1 MLIDARGKNCP
12 IPVLLTKKEIDAGAT
27 ELTVLVDNAVAVENV
42 KRLAAAN
49 QFVVA
54 VTGEAPEFRLSLQ
67 RAAASDEAVCTAAER
82 PAWALFAG
90 RDVIGAGEREL
101 GEALMKSF
109 FFTLR
114 ESDDPPRYLLLM
126 NSGVRLA
133 VENEQVI
140 EHLRQLAEQGTEILV
155 CGTCLNYY
163 GLTERLQVGTVSN
176 MYDILGRMQAA
187 AKVISL

>member
-1 MLIDARGKNCP
+1 
-12 IPVLLTKKEIDAGAT
+12 
-27 ELTVLVDNAVAVENV
+27 
-42 KRLAAAN
+42 
-49 QFVVA
+49 
-54 VTGEAPEFRLSLQ
+54 
-67 RAAASDEAVCTAAER
+67 
-82 PAWALFAG
+82 
-90 RDVIGAGEREL
+90 
-101 GEALMKSF
+101 
-109 FFTLR
+109 
-114 ESDDPPRYLLLM
+114 M